1 MHLSN
6 FLFNFM
12 EEVRIANLHF
22 NQNEDEK
29 QRKSL
34 LMVVNANEDEQMFAN
49 LEKILA
55 SKKLL
60 ANSPQQIG

>member
-1 MHLSN
+1 
-6 FLFNFM
+6 M
-12 EEVRIANLHF
+12 EEVRIAKLHL

-34 LMVVNANEDEQMFAN
+34 LMVVNANEDEQIFAN

>member
-1 MHLSN
+1 
-6 FLFNFM
+6 M
-12 EEVRIANLHF
+12 EEVRIAKLHF

-34 LMVVNANEDEQMFAN
+34 LMVVKANENEQMFAN

>member
-1 MHLSN
+1 
-6 FLFNFM
+6 M
-12 EEVRIANLHF
+12 EEVRIAKLHF

>member
-1 MHLSN
+1 
-6 FLFNFM
+6 M
-12 EEVRIANLHF
+12 EEVRIAKLHL